1 LYQQEGFCS
10 DFSSNPRSQ
19 TIKSQ
24 IGRSRNTKGGKEM
37 KRMVS
42 WSLGIVAMV
51 CIAGPAFSQ
60 TFGFKVNGLYAFE
73 FSGDLKPGELKPEDA
88 FGGGGGIFFAVT
100 PYLKLDLGLDYLKM
114 DIKDAGTSQIELLPL
129 TFSVR
134 GGPNF
139 DCIFLYAG
147 LGIGYSYN
155 SYSGGTGMY
164 YTTLHDCPIYFASL
178 GAEISLT
185 EYLFIQPEVRY
196 NCLSP
201 ELEHKEF
208 TPGGWVTVDKKDWE
222 LDHLQFRLSLGVG
235 F

>member
-1 LYQQEGFCS
+1 
-10 DFSSNPRSQ
+10 
-19 TIKSQ
+19 
-24 IGRSRNTKGGKEM
+24 M
-37 KRMVS
+37 KRMVI
-42 WSLGIVAMV
+42 WSLGIVVMA
-51 CIAGPAFSQ
+51 CIAGPAFPQ

-88 FGGGGGIFFAVT
+88 FGVGGGIFFAVT
-100 PYLKLDLGLDYLKM
+100 PYLKLDLGLDYLKT

-139 DCIFLYAG
+139 DSVFLYAG

-155 SYSGGTGMY
+155 SYSGGAGKY
-164 YTTLHDCPIYFASL
+164 FTTLHDCPIYFASL

-185 EYLFIQPEVRY
+185 EYLFIQPEFRY
-196 NCLSP
+196 TMLSP
-201 ELEHKEF
+201 ELEYSTLIPAE
-208 TPGGWVTVDKKDWE
+208 TVDKERWE
-222 LDHLQFRLSLGVG
+222 LDHLQFRLSLGIG